1 MKRFFSDLF
10 GKFQHKTTEPESYIP
25 DLDDGDELDFTVA
38 DEGFEDDNTFINSLE
53 MLSEEDVPL
62 SPGASAK
69 KKSPM
74 DIVRTCVFYISA
86 AVFVVSCILLLKN
99 VIDQYRGDAIYSELQ
114 DMFLGDGFDMTL
126 SDSREDGDALLLSKD
141 HGSSGLSTMTDAVSK
156 LASGESIEIPVQD
169 NYNEDLAK
177 MRARLQSLATINE
190 DIYGWIHVDG
200 TNIDYP
206 LVQGDDNDF
215 YLDHAFT
222 GDPLVIGSIFVDYRN
237 DDMIMRNYNTV
248 FYGHNITSGKMFHD
262 VENFFKDEYFYNKLI
277 YVYTLDGIY
286 IYEPFAIYQSRYDNN
301 YFKTGFTSFDDFL
314 EFTEKVKGD
323 ATKLKDLEFAETD
336 RMITLSTCTNGAATD
351 RYALHAKLVD
361 YIID

>member
-1 MKRFFSDLF
+1 
-10 GKFQHKTTEPESYIP
+10 
-25 DLDDGDELDFTVA
+25 
-38 DEGFEDDNTFINSLE
+38 
-53 MLSEEDVPL
+53 
-62 SPGASAK
+62 
-69 KKSPM
+69 
-74 DIVRTCVFYISA
+74 
-86 AVFVVSCILLLKN
+86 LLLNK
-99 VIDQYRGDAIYSELQ
+99 
-114 DMFLGDGFDMTL
+114 DM
-126 SDSREDGDALLLSKD
+126 
-141 HGSSGLSTMTDAVSK
+141 GSSGLSSMTDALNKIS
-156 LASGESIEIPVQD
+156 AGESIEIPVQ
-169 NYNEDLAK
+169 NQYNEELAK
-177 MRARLQSLATINE
+177 MRARLQSLGTINE

-222 GDPLVIGSIFVDYRN
+222 GDPLVIGSIFVDYRC

-262 VENFFKDEYFYNKLI
+262 VEQFFKDEYFYSKLI

-301 YFKTGFTSFDDFL
+301 YFKTGFTSFDDFID
-314 EFTEKVKGD
+314 FTEKVKGD
-323 ATKLKDLEFAETD
+323 AAKVKDLEFLETD

>member
-1 MKRFFSDLF
+1 MNRFISNLL
-10 GKFQHKTTEPESYIP
+10 GKFYNKSGSEQPYIP
-25 DLDDGDELDFTVA
+25 DLDEGDELTFTEA
-38 DEGFEDDNTFINSLE
+38 DRGFDDDTTFINSLE

-62 SPGASAK
+62 SPCAVPK
-69 KKSPM
+69 KKSIG
-74 DIVRTCVFYISA
+74 DILRTCVFYVSA
-86 AVFVVSCILLLKN
+86 AVFVVSCVLLLKN
-99 VIDQYRGDAIYSELQ
+99 VIDQHRGDMIYDELQ
-114 DMFLGDGFDMTL
+114 HMFMGEDFD
-126 SDSREDGDALLLSKD
+126 SAISAGREDGDAMLLMRD
-141 HGSSGLSTMTDAVSK
+141 YGSSGLSTLITAMDKIA
-156 LASGESIEIPVQD
+156 AGEDSEFPVQ
-169 NYNEDLAK
+169 NSYNEDLAK
-177 MRARLQSLATINE
+177 MRARLQSLATINP

-206 LVQGDDNDF
+206 LVQGEDNDF

-262 VENFFKDEYFYNKLI
+262 VENFFKDDYFYNKLI

-286 IYEPFAIYQSRYDNN
+286 IYEPFAVYQSRYDNN
-301 YFKTGFTSFDDFL
+301 YFRTGFTSFDDFL

-323 ATKLKDLEFAETD
+323 AAKVKDLEFVETD
-336 RMITLSTCTNGAATD
+336 RMITLSTCTNGAVTD
-351 RYALHAKLVD
+351 RYALHAKLID

>member
-1 MKRFFSDLF
+1 MKEFLNTWF
-10 GKFQHKTTEPESYIP
+10 GRIQNKFVPSEPEMP
-25 DLDDGDELDFTVA
+25 DLDDGDELEFTVSEEA
-38 DEGFEDDNTFINSLE
+38 AGEDTTFINSLE
-53 MLSEEDVPL
+53 MLTEEDVPL
-62 SPGASAK
+62 TSGAVRK
-69 KKSPM
+69 KKSAM
-74 DIVRTCVFYISA
+74 DIVRTCIFYVSA
-86 AVFVVSCILLLKN
+86 AVFVVSCVLLLKN
-99 VIDQYRGDAIYSELQ
+99 FIDQQRGDAIYGELQ
-114 DMFLGDGFDMTL
+114 DMFLGEDFSTVI
-126 SDSREDGDALLLSKD
+126 SAKREEGDALLLNKD
-141 HGSSGLSTMTDAVSK
+141 SGSSGLSTMNDALSK
-156 LASGESIEIPVQD
+156 IASGESIEIPVQTG
-169 NYNEDLAK
+169 YNEELAK

-222 GDPLVIGSIFVDYRN
+222 GDPLVIGSIFVDYRC

-262 VENFFKDEYFYNKLI
+262 VEQFFKDEYFNNKLI

-301 YFKTGFTSFDDFL
+301 YFKTGFTSFEDFVN
-314 EFTEKVKGD
+314 FTEKVKGD
-323 ATKLKDLEFAETD
+323 ASKVKDLEFVETD

-351 RYALHAKLVD
+351 RYALHAKLIE